1 MKPKGNQPQSGDGR
15 FAVWIGA
22 TAGLLLSS
30 VVVGFIWLPSA
41 QPGAAALDW
50 WELICSAAGW
60 PDKRESFYPNIAGT
74 PASTVSWTPATRTLL
89 NTGDAT
95 RGAGLASVCESCHGS
110 NGISADAI
118 FPNLVGQDVAALYK
132 QLEDFRSGKRNANVM
147 GVYVSDLSG
156 QDMLDLATYFAALP
170 NPFAGKLPPDN
181 PADAAA
187 RQLIERGSP
196 ARGLAPCSACHGP
209 VAYTVGAP
217 GLQGQQR
224 AYLEQQLQALAAGTR
239 RNDINQQM
247 RSVARQLTDREIS
260 QLSAYYSTM
269 PQ

>member
-1 MKPKGNQPQSGDGR
+1 VKPKGSQPVSGDRR

-22 TAGLLLSS
+22 TAGLFLLTMA
-30 VVVGFIWLPSA
+30 VGFVWLPSA

-50 WELICSAAGW
+50 WKLICDAAGW
-60 PDKRESFYPNIAGT
+60 PEERSSFYPNITGT

-95 RGAGLASVCESCHGS
+95 RGASLASTCESCHGS
-110 NGISADAI
+110 NGVSADAI

-132 QLEDFRSGKRNANVM
+132 QLEDFKSGKRNAAVM
-147 GVYVSDLSG
+147 GVYVSGLSG
-156 QDMLDLATYFAALP
+156 QDMLDLATYFASLP
-170 NPFAGKLPPDN
+170 NPFAGKLPPENSDTSL
-181 PADAAA
+181 A
-187 RQLIERGSP
+187 RELVEKGSP
-196 ARGLAPCSACHGP
+196 SRGLAPCSACHGP

-239 RNDINQQM
+239 HNDINQQM
-247 RSVARQLTDREIS
+247 RSVAQQLTDAEIS
-260 QLSAYYSTM
+260 QLSVYYSSV